1 MAVLARIER
10 VRADVHAAS
19 LDAFVVTHLPNI
31 RYLTGFTG
39 TAGAVVLLP
48 DTCVL
53 MVDFRYVTAAQALV
67 ASLQTGAI
75 VVETVPNTYDAAI
88 VDLLRRES
96 CRRIGIEAAWLSV
109 SRFNAM
115 SSDLAGGA
123 PTPLR
128 ADGPTPVLVATD
140 RIVERA
146 RMIKDL
152 SEIETIREGGR
163 RISGIAR
170 RLRDFVAVGRREDEI
185 AAELDAAIR
194 GAGFSRP
201 AFDTIVASGPNS
213 ALPHAR
219 PTERRLHAGDSTVL
233 DFGGV
238 YDGYCVD
245 LTRTVQ
251 LGAPSEAL
259 RQIYEAVARAHQA
272 AVAAVR
278 PGVRP
283 SVIDAAARD
292 VLVQHG
298 LGEAFGHGTGHG
310 IGLEIHEDPR
320 IARESP
326 GLPDQPVEPG
336 MIFTIEPGAY
346 VPDTGG
352 VRIEDDVLVTA
363 DGCELLTDAPR
374 LMMIDV

>member
-1 MAVLARIER
+1 MAVLARLDR
-10 VRADVHAAS
+10 VRSHVHAAS
-19 LDAFVVTHLPNI
+19 LDALVVTHLPNV

-48 DTCVL
+48 DRCVL
-53 MVDFRYVTAAQALV
+53 MVDFRYLTAAQALV
-67 ASLQTGAI
+67 ASLPPGVITI
-75 VVETVPNTYDAAI
+75 ETVPQTYDAAI
-88 VDLLRRES
+88 VDVLRRES
-96 CRRIGIEAAWLSV
+96 CKRIGIEAAWLSV
-109 SRFNAM
+109 SRFNAI
-115 SSDLAGGA
+115 SSALAAGA

-128 ADGPTPVLVATD
+128 ANGPTPVLVATE
-140 RIVERA
+140 RLVERA
-146 RMIKDL
+146 RMIKDAA
-152 SEIETIREGGR
+152 EVAAIREGGR

-170 RLRDFVAVGRREDEI
+170 RLVDLIAPGRREEEI
-185 AAELDAAIR
+185 AAELESAMR
-194 GAGFSRP
+194 EAGFSRP
-201 AFDTIVASGPNS
+201 AFETIVASGPNS

-219 PTERRLHAGDSTVL
+219 PTGRRLEPGDSTVL

-251 LGAPSEAL
+251 LGAPSAAL
-259 RQIYEAVARAHQA
+259 RQLYEAVAEAHQA

-283 SVIDAAARD
+283 SAIDAAARD
-292 VLVQHG
+292 VLVHHG

-320 IARESP
+320 IGRETP
-326 GLPDQPVEPG
+326 GLPDPPVEPG
-336 MIFTIEPGAY
+336 MVFTIEPGAY
-346 VPDTGG
+346 VPGTGG

-374 LMMIDV
+374 LMTIEL

>member
-19 LDAFVVTHLPNI
+19 LDAFVVTHLPNV

-39 TAGAVVLLP
+39 TAGAVVLLA
-48 DTCVL
+48 DKCVL

-75 VVETVPNTYDAAI
+75 VVETVPHTYDAAI

-96 CRRIGIEAAWLSV
+96 CKRIGIEAAWLSV
-109 SRFNAM
+109 SRFNGM

-146 RMIKDL
+146 RMIKDV
-152 SEIETIREGGR
+152 SEIEAIREGGR
-163 RISGIAR
+163 RISAIAR
-170 RLRDFVAVGRREDEI
+170 RLREFVAVGRREDEI

-194 GAGFSRP
+194 SAGFSRP

-219 PTERRLHAGDSTVL
+219 PTERRLHVGDSTVL

-251 LGAPSEAL
+251 LGEPSEAL

-346 VPDTGG
+346 VPETGG

>member
-146 RMIKDL
+146 RMIKDV

-170 RLRDFVAVGRREDEI
+170 RLHDFVAVGRREDEI